1 MAVRIRESSLE
12 TLMER
17 RGIKTQVELA
27 QLCDLN
33 HISLN
38 RLIKGRR
45 KNVSGGTIDKLC
57 EVLDAQPGDFL
68 YYEPNPN

>member
-1 MAVRIRESSLE
+1 MGDSGRCGDGE
-12 TLMER
+12 
-17 RGIKTQVELA
+17 KFELA
-27 QLCDLN
+27 QLCGMN

-57 EVLDAQPGDFL
+57 EVLEAQPGDFL
-68 YYEPNPN
+68 YYEPRAE